1 MCRFGYHMG
10 GHVPLMSRR
19 LSLSDF
25 GLPLLALTVAIG
37 VRYALNPYLGDQLPF
52 VTLFAAVAY
61 AAWHGGR
68 WPGVLVLVVGV
79 LAANFLWF
87 EPKYQFSAHG
97 LNAYV
102 GVSLF
107 VVGSV
112 ALIAMMESLRSARA
126 KLAAQNDLLKI
137 TFSSIGDGVITT
149 DTDSC
154 VLEMNSVAERLTGW
168 SPAEARGRPLEE
180 VFNIINESTRLKVD
194 NPATRVLRDGIIV
207 GLANHTLLIARDGTE
222 KPIGDSAAPIT
233 GPDGSV
239 TGCVLVFRD
248 VTETKRLE
256 KQVLEQ
262 LNAARLLASVVQSS
276 QDAIVS
282 KTLEG
287 KVETWNSG
295 AEEIFG
301 YTASEMVGESILKL
315 IPPERRN
322 EEDLIISRI
331 RAGERVEHYETTR
344 LRKDGRTIQ
353 VSLTISPVVDEE
365 GQIIGASKIARDI
378 TDQRLA
384 QDALAESE
392 ERLRLALE
400 AGQMGVWDWN
410 IRTNALKWSASL
422 EPLHGLEPGTFGGTF
437 DAFQQLIH
445 PEDRDHVQQA
455 IGKAVEAGS
464 EFDIEFRNIRP
475 NGSIHWIAGKGQ
487 AIMGADGAPER
498 MIGVGLDVTYLRR
511 SEKTARF
518 LADAGAELAVL
529 VDLDS
534 TLQKVASLAVP
545 DFADWAAVDFLEE
558 DGSLR
563 RVAVAHVD
571 PKKVAFAHE
580 LHRRFPADP
589 KAPQGVWN
597 IIRSGQSEM
606 VPHITE
612 EMVEATT
619 ADPELLSI
627 IRELGL
633 KSYVGVPITVRGKT
647 LGAITFISA
656 ETGHAY
662 DETDRSIAEDLA
674 SRAAVAIE
682 NGQLYRQLREADQ
695 RKDEFL
701 ATLAHEL
708 RNPLAPV
715 KNALELMK
723 ISGNDQAM
731 IEHARA
737 MMDRQIGHMV
747 RLIDDL
753 LDVSRITTGRLELK
767 MDRVDLAAAVQ
778 HALETSRP
786 MVERMNHKLVAKLP
800 EMSIFLTADLARLAQ
815 ILGNLL
821 TNASKYTEAGGHI
834 ELCVER
840 QGNWA
845 EIRVVDN
852 GIGISAELLP
862 HVFDLFVQA
871 DRALDR
877 SEGGLGIGL
886 SLVKRLVEMH
896 GGSVRA
902 SSMGPGMG
910 SEFVVRLPIQEV
922 LSGPNDDS
930 DAGSGTRLPGHRIL
944 VVDDNRDNA
953 ETLSSLL
960 QMTGHETMAGHDGA
974 QAVELA
980 ESFQPDIILMD
991 IGLPK
996 MNGYEACQAIR
1007 ATSWGKKIMMVAV
1020 TGWGQDE
1027 DIRRS
1032 RDAGFDSHLV
1042 KPVDL
1047 AKIESTISSLMS
1059 K

>member
-1 MCRFGYHMG
+1 MAALAGAI
-10 GHVPLMSRR
+10 LIR
-19 LSLSDF
+19 L
-25 GLPLLALTVAIG
+25 LLD
-37 VRYALNPYLGDQLPF
+37 PFLGNQLPF
-52 VTLFAAVAY
+52 VTLFAAVAF
-61 AAWHGGR
+61 AAWYGGR
-68 WPGVLVLVVGV
+68 WPGAVVLLLGG
-79 LAANFLWF
+79 LASVFLWF
-87 EPKYQFSAHG
+87 EPKYQIVVH
-97 LNAYV
+97 
-102 GVSLF
+102 SLDAVLALSF
-107 VVGSV
+107 FTLGSV
-112 ALIAMMESLRSARA
+112 ALIAMMESLRSAKQR
-126 KLAAQNDLLKI
+126 LEAQNDLLKI
-137 TFSSIGDGVITT
+137 TFSSIGDGVIAT
-149 DTDSC
+149 DENAR
-154 VLEMNSVAERLTGW
+154 VREMNSVAEALTGW
-168 SPAEARGRPLEE
+168 KTDDARGRPLEE
-180 VFNIINESTRLKVD
+180 VFNIINESTRAKVE
-194 NPATRVLRDGIIV
+194 NPAFRVLREGVIV

-222 KPIGDSAAPIT
+222 RPIGDSAAPIM
-233 GPDGSV
+233 GPDGVV

-248 VTETKRLE
+248 VSETKRLE
-256 KQVLEQ
+256 NQIAQQ
-262 LNAARLLASVVQSS
+262 LSAARLLASVVESS

-287 KVETWNSG
+287 KVETWNAG
-295 AEEIFG
+295 AEEVFG
-301 YTASEMVGESILKL
+301 YPASEMIGESILKL
-315 IPPERRN
+315 IPPELRS

-344 LRKDGRTIQ
+344 VRKDGRRIH
-353 VSLTISPVVDEE
+353 VSLTISPVIDEN
-365 GQIIGASKIARDI
+365 GQIVGASKIARDI
-378 TDQRLA
+378 THQRLA

-392 ERLRLALE
+392 ERLRLAMD

-410 IRTNALKWSASL
+410 IRTNELKWSASL

-445 PEDRDHVQQA
+445 PEDRARVQEA

-475 NGSIHWIAGKGQ
+475 NGSIHWIAGKGK
-487 AIMGADGAPER
+487 AILGADGEAER

-511 SEKTARF
+511 SEQTARF

-545 DFADWAAVDFLEE
+545 SFADWAAVDFLEE

-571 PKKVAFAHE
+571 PKKVALAHE
-580 LHRRFPADP
+580 LHRRYPADP
-589 KAPQGVWN
+589 NAPQGVWN
-597 IIRSGQSEM
+597 IVRSGQAEM
-606 VPHITE
+606 FSHITD
-612 EMVEATT
+612 EMIQAATS
-619 ADPELLSI
+619 DPELLGI
-627 IRELGL
+627 MRELGL
-633 KSYVGVPITVRGKT
+633 KSYVGVPLTVRGKV

-656 ETGHAY
+656 ESGHAY
-662 DETDRSIAEDLA
+662 DETDLSIAQDLA

-723 ISGNDQAM
+723 IAGNDQRM
-731 IEHARA
+731 IEHARST
-737 MMDRQIGHMV
+737 MDRQIGHMV

-767 MDRVDLAAAVQ
+767 MGRVDLAAAVQ

-786 MVERMNHKLVAKLP
+786 MVDRMKHELIARLP
-800 EMSIFLTADLARLAQ
+800 EEPIFLTADLARLAQ

-821 TNASKYTEAGGHI
+821 TNASKYTEPGGCI
-834 ELCVER
+834 ELQVER
-840 QGNWA
+840 QGDMA
-845 EIRVVDN
+845 EIRVIDN
-852 GIGISAELLP
+852 GIGISAELFP
-862 HVFDLFVQA
+862 HIFDLFVQA

-896 GGSVRA
+896 GGTVRA
-902 SSMGPGMG
+902 ISDGPGRG
-910 SEFVVRLPIQEV
+910 SEFIVRLPILDAVRETKS
-922 LSGPNDDS
+922 LDS
-930 DAGSGTRLPGHRIL
+930 AEGQAPRPKRRIL

-960 QMTGHETMAGHDGA
+960 QMIGNETMSGHDGL

-980 ESFQPDIILMD
+980 ESFKPDLILMD

-1007 ATSWGKKIMMVAV
+1007 ASEWGRSIQMVAV

-1027 DIRRS
+1027 DVRRS
-1032 RDAGFDSHLV
+1032 REAGFDGHLV

-1047 AKIESTISSLMS
+1047 AKLESTIASLGA

>member
-1 MCRFGYHMG
+1 
-10 GHVPLMSRR
+10 MSHR
-19 LSLSDF
+19 LSFRDYAI
-25 GLPLLALTVAIG
+25 PLAVLFIAIV
-37 VRYALNPYLGDQLPF
+37 VRLLLDPLIGNQLPF
-52 VTLFAAVAY
+52 VTLFAAVAF
-61 AAWHGGR
+61 AAWYGGR
-68 WPGVLVLVVGV
+68 WPGFLVLVLGA
-79 LAANFLWF
+79 LSAAFFWY
-87 EPKYQFSAHG
+87 EPKHQFIVHTSDAYLG
-97 LNAYV
+97 LTFFA
-102 GVSLF
+102 L
-107 VVGSV
+107 GSC
-112 ALIAMMESLRSARA
+112 ALIVMMESLRSARQ
-126 KLAAQNDLLKI
+126 KLIAQNDLLKI

-149 DTDSC
+149 DIEAC
-154 VLEMNSVAERLTGW
+154 VHEMNSVAEKLTGW
-168 SPAEARGRPLEE
+168 TTSEAQGRPLEE
-180 VFNIINESTRLKVD
+180 VFNIINESTRAKVE
-194 NPATRVLRDGIIV
+194 NPAHRVLREGIIV

-222 KPIGDSAAPIT
+222 RPIGDSAAPIK
-233 GPDGSV
+233 GPDGAV

-248 VTETKRLE
+248 VTETKELE
-256 KQVLEQ
+256 KKVAEQ
-262 LNAARLLASVVQSS
+262 LRAARLLASVVESS

-287 KVETWNSG
+287 KIETWNSG
-295 AEEIFG
+295 AEEVFG
-301 YTASEMVGESILKL
+301 YSASEIVGESILKL
-315 IPPERRN
+315 IPPELRN

-344 LRKDGRTIQ
+344 RRKDGGLIR
-353 VSLTISPVVDEE
+353 VSLTVSPVVDES
-365 GQIIGASKIARDI
+365 GKIIGASKIARDI
-378 TDQRLA
+378 TDQKLS
-384 QDALAESE
+384 QEALAESE

-410 IRTNALKWSASL
+410 IRTNELKWSASL

-445 PEDRDHVQQA
+445 PEDREHVSRE

-464 EFDIEFRNIRP
+464 EFDVEFRNIRP
-475 NGSIHWIAGKGQ
+475 NGSIHWIAGKGK
-487 AIMGADGAPER
+487 AIIGADGKPER

-511 SEKTARF
+511 SEQTARF

-534 TLQKVASLAVP
+534 TLQKVAALAVP
-545 DFADWAAVDFLEE
+545 HFADWAAVDFLEE
-558 DGSLR
+558 DGTLR

-571 PKKVAFAHE
+571 PAKVALAHE
-580 LHRRFPADP
+580 LHRRYPADP
-589 KAPQGVWN
+589 NAPQGVWN
-597 IIRSGQSEM
+597 IVRSGQAEM
-606 VPHITE
+606 VSHISD
-612 EMVEATT
+612 EMIQAATT
-619 ADPELLSI
+619 DPELLGI
-627 IRELGL
+627 MRELGL
-633 KSYVGVPITVRGKT
+633 KSYVGVPLMVRGKV

-656 ETGHAY
+656 ESGHAY
-662 DETDRSIAEDLA
+662 DETDLSIAQDLA

-723 ISGNDQAM
+723 IAGSDQKM
-731 IEHARA
+731 VEHARST
-737 MMDRQIGHMV
+737 MDRQIGHMV

-767 MDRVDLAAAVQ
+767 MERVDLAAAVQ

-786 MVERMNHKLVAKLP
+786 MVDRMKHDLVAKLP
-800 EMSIFLTADLARLAQ
+800 EEPIFLTADLARLAQ

-821 TNASKYTEAGGHI
+821 TNASKYTEPGGKI
-834 ELCVER
+834 ELTVER
-840 QGNWA
+840 QVGMA

-862 HVFDLFVQA
+862 HIFDLFVQA

-896 GGSVRA
+896 GGTVRA
-902 SSMGPGMG
+902 FSEGPGRG
-910 SEFVVRLPIQEV
+910 SEFVVRLPILEKPREV
-922 LSGPNDDS
+922 PSLDGDS
-930 DAGSGTRLPGHRIL
+930 VESRPPGRRIL

-953 ETLSSLL
+953 ETLASLL
-960 QMTGHETMAGHDGA
+960 QLTGNETKTGHDGV

-980 ESFQPDIILMD
+980 ESFRPDLILMD

-1007 ATSWGKKIMMVAV
+1007 ATDWGKEISMVAV

-1027 DIRRS
+1027 DVRRS
-1032 RDAGFDSHLV
+1032 REAGFDGHLV

-1047 AKIESTISSLMS
+1047 AKLESTMASLTA